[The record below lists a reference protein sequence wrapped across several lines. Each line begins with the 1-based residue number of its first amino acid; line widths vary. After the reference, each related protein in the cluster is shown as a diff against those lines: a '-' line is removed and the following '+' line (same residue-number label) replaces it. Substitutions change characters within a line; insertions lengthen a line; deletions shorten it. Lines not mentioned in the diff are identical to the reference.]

1 MAVTQRNRSGASR
14 AGCRCAVGS
23 VLLLTACYSH
33 RPLTTAV
40 PAASTRIVAQVTDS
54 GVLAMSNA
62 IGAGATEVEGVVAAA
77 DAASWDLHMIRVDY
91 RGGTSV
97 MWNREPVTFPRY
109 TLTHATERTLDKKR
123 SWIAAGLVT
132 AGALL
137 AARLFGAFGFGDN
150 PGPDPPPP
158 N

>member
-1 MAVTQRNRSGASR
+1 MNRMHTRRSLQ
-14 AGCRCAVGS
+14 CAVGL
-23 VLLLTACYSH
+23 VPLLTACYTQ

-40 PAASTRIVAQVTDS
+40 PAATTRIVAQVTDS
-54 GVLAMSNA
+54 GVVAMSNA

-77 DAASWDLHMIRVDY
+77 DATSWDLQVIRVDY

-97 MWNREPVTFPRY
+97 LWNREPVNFPRY
-109 TLTHATERTLDKKR
+109 TLTRATERTLDKKK
-123 SWIAAGLVT
+123 SWLAGGLIT

-137 AARLFGAFGFGDN
+137 AARVFGAFGFGDN
-150 PGPDPPPP
+150 PGTDPPPP